1 MSGFE
6 RVADLLFEKRRTSHL
21 IILFMT
27 LLFIPGLPISLT
39 PADIE
44 SYDLESPELTAG
56 RVIEQEFSGNG
67 VTVGYILTIRDST
80 FVNDSGPVDWEQ
92 IQPYSGLSAGVE
104 EPPGGILNLSVLQ
117 ELDRKAERVKSH
129 EISEHLG
136 PLVSEI
142 TGTPVDGVLSL
153 PDNFRSFMRNE
164 TLLTQPSKEPQGIY
178 IVDVPPK
185 TNWTD
190 CGELDCL
197 QFDDPNITQAH
208 IDLAAHR
215 MANHSHQAFLRWLSN
230 DFLLDFLWFPYGFP
244 LVFLRCSYGFP
255 MLSQQLDGFPT
266 VFLRFSCGFP
276 VFFLRCSY
284 GCPMVFL
291 WFSCGFPVVFL
302 WLSYGFPV
310 VFLWF
315 SYGFPIVFLWF
326 SCCFPMVF
334 LWFSFCFPMV
344 FL

>member
-230 DFLLDFLWFPYGFP
+230 DRAFLPDSESPVIGPVNGTLVGETWEGAEWQPGRWSASSAWLLIQFDREAMSEAGWTFSWGDAELDWGYSPEG
-244 LVFLRCSYGFP
+244 
-255 MLSQQLDGFPT
+255 
-266 VFLRFSCGFP
+266 
-276 VFFLRCSY
+276 
-284 GCPMVFL
+284 
-291 WFSCGFPVVFL
+291 
-302 WLSYGFPV
+302 
-310 VFLWF
+310 
-315 SYGFPIVFLWF
+315 
-326 SCCFPMVF
+326 
-334 LWFSFCFPMV
+334 FSFVSNPPNLDSESCISLIYFGGTTLQYTSAGVASSP
-344 FL
+344 